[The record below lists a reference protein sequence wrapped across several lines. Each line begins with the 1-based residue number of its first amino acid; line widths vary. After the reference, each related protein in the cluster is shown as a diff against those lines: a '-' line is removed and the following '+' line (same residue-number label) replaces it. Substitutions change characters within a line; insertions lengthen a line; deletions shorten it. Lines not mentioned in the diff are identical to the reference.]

1 MKAEDIVLQ
10 QIEKMKPEWE
20 EAGIISFLERIKNMY
35 LREIDH
41 IRDIKKQSHLFENET
56 NLFKNLIN
64 KFALKKFN
72 DLKSYKNCITEEDIA
87 NRAMSNV
94 NEVYNSIFIKKPKN
108 LELQVEDK
116 RLDFSSLF
124 H

>member
-94 NEVYNSIFIKKPKN
+94 NEVYNSIFINK
-108 LELQVEDK
+108 
-116 RLDFSSLF
+116 
-124 H
+124 

>member
-10 QIEKMKPEWE
+10 QIEKMKQEWE
-20 EAGIISFLERIKNMY
+20 EAGLISFLERIKNMY

-64 KFALKKFN
+64 KFALKNEFN

-94 NEVYNSIFIKKPKN
+94 NEVYNSIFINK
-108 LELQVEDK
+108 
-116 RLDFSSLF
+116 
-124 H
+124 

>member
-41 IRDIKKQSHLFENET
+41 IRDIKKQSHLFENKT
-56 NLFKNLIN
+56 NLFKNLIK
-64 KFALKKFN
+64 KFALKNEFN

-94 NEVYNSIFIKKPKN
+94 NEVYNSIFINK
-108 LELQVEDK
+108 
-116 RLDFSSLF
+116 
-124 H
+124 